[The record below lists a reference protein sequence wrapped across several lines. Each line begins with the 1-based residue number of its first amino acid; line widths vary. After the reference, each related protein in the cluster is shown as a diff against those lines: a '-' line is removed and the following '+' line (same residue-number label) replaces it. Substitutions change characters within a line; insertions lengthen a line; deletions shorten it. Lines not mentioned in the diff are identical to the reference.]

1 MGILDIGTQSR
12 SQSQSQSMA
21 ENWSN
26 SISDSGYVGGSSAMS
41 LANAWTDAETAN
53 QNAHN
58 EAEIARQWQEY
69 MSNTAYQ
76 RAVQDLKLAGLNPIL
91 AYYNGGSG
99 ASTPTGSTAQSF
111 MNSGSYQ
118 YSESSSYESGGSHSE
133 SSSYGYDK
141 SRSRSRSE
149 SVPSLV
155 NAVNN
160 ITDSNNVLS
169 NWILGT
175 AKNYMISSGYK

>member
-1 MGILDIGTQSR
+1 MGMLDIGTQSR
-12 SQSQSQSMA
+12 SQSASQQMA

-26 SISDSGYVGGSSAMS
+26 SFSDSGYAASSNAMS
-41 LANAWTDAETAN
+41 MANMWTDAETAN

-58 EAEIARQWQEY
+58 EAILNRLWQEQ

-76 RAVQDLKLAGLNPIL
+76 RAVRDLKKAGLNPIL
-91 AYYNGGSG
+91 AFYNGGMG
-99 ASTPTGSTAQSF
+99 ATTPVGGTAQSF
-111 MNSGSYQ
+111 MNSGSYS

-133 SSSYGYDK
+133 SNSYGYDK
-141 SRSRSRSE
+141 SRSKSRSE

-160 ITDSNNVLS
+160 LASSNNMIS

-175 AKNYMISSGYK
+175 AKNYLISSGWK